1 MNKIYLLLRNN
12 KQTGPHSLEELVQQT
27 LKPFDLVWVQ
37 GKSAGW
43 QYPAEIDVLKSYVG
57 EPIES
62 SIKKDGATGDVAHP
76 LPDKNVERKQV
87 NKLGHLK
94 KIFVSM
100 PAGKPI
106 LASIEATTEKQESFA
121 DRAEKMRQKAMAFAD
136 GTLVKEE
143 PEVDTKYARSL
154 EDIKEE
160 YSNWMHQQKKRKPL
174 VLKKGWLI
182 VAAVVLVA
190 ICLGALGVNWL
201 NSPKIAASQPLVRNT
216 IATPAKTPED
226 QEVKNSPGNKKE
238 KNRQSKFVSKKE
250 ISQPGNSISR
260 NLPARKITETEKEQG
275 PDIEEKPATETVL
288 GQIEKTTTERSQET
302 TGLPAKT
309 EVFAKESHNK
319 EESLSQL
326 INIHAKYLPGNGVGG
341 LEIAVK
347 NNSSETL
354 KLVAIDVFYYDLNKK
369 LTDKKTLYFNDL
381 RPGHLLIQQA
391 PENRKAVNATY
402 QLGLV
407 SSQNGSLYVVK

>member
-106 LASIEATTEKQESFA
+106 LASIEATSEKQESFA

-143 PEVDTKYARSL
+143 H
-154 EDIKEE
+154 
-160 YSNWMHQQKKRKPL
+160 SNWMHQQKRRKPL

-275 PDIEEKPATETVL
+275 PDIEEKPVTETVL

-302 TGLPAKT
+302 TALPAKT

-391 PENRKAVNATY
+391 PENRKAVTATY